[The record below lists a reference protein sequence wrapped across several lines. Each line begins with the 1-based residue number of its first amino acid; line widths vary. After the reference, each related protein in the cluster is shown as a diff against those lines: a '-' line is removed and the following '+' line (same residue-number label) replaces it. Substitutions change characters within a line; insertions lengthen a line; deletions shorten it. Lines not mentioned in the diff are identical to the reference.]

1 VKQGGAAW
9 QAITVAK
16 EALLLGIGNY
26 SSKASRLEAICDH
39 CLDLGRGLREQSGPL
54 TIWPC
59 PGCEQASFMAS
70 FDEGIAGCAEE
81 GCEVPASMGL
91 LELVAYL
98 DEDLDVGDEQGAS
111 EKIGEILETT
121 VRREQER
128 DANRQEQRRRAKEER
143 HWQRGLARARA
154 SKKGWPEERL
164 F

>member
-1 VKQGGAAW
+1 
-9 QAITVAK
+9 VAK
-16 EALLLGIGNY
+16 EVLLLAINSY
-26 SSKASRLEAICDH
+26 SSKASRLEVICDH
-39 CLDLGRGLREQSGPL
+39 YLDLGRGLREQSGPL

-59 PGCEQASFMAS
+59 PGCGQGSFVVS
-70 FDEGIAGCAEE
+70 SDEGVVGCAEE

-98 DEDLDVGDEQGAS
+98 DEDLEVGDERGAS

-121 VRREQER
+121 VRREQEC

-143 HWQRGLARARA
+143 YWQKGLRRAREREQGY
-154 SKKGWPEERL
+154 SEERL